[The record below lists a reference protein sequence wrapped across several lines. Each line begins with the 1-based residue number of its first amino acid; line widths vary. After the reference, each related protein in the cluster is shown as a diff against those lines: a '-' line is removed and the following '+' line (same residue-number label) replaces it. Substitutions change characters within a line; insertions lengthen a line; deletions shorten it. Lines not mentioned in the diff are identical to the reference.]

1 MSVTFSQD
9 LNRSAAVNPLLQGIA
24 ARGVQDGSEQPQQAP
39 RKNAEPQ
46 GQGVRSSAAV
56 LAMLDSETLQKA
68 EYDEPGQRQRKAIS
82 AYQSLSG
89 QDKREQLQNLFSVD
103 LYA

>member
-24 ARGVQDGSEQPQQAP
+24 ARGVRDGADQQQAP